1 MFHKT
6 QFDITHC
13 NIYILYT
20 YHTNM
25 AGGYTHV
32 LWSSLFELMN
42 WKITCFDGYIN
53 DKPPIF
59 QFDMFVYQRVSHFL
73 KPVAGFTFSLGKLWW
88 SWLGRPW
95 HIHRVSDAIWCHEN
109 ENLMWNALD
118 HELRSLMD
126 VFEICGMR
134 SFCGDQ
140 TWLGNIPSAKK
151 NVAGWVQ
158 WIHGQSQQF
167 DSGYPSQVWWHGRV
181 DGGF

>member
-1 MFHKT
+1 MY
-6 QFDITHC
+6 
-13 NIYILYT
+13 IYILYT

-32 LWSSLFELMN
+32 LCSSLFELMN

-95 HIHRVSDAIWCHEN
+95 HIHRVSDVIWCHEN

-118 HELRSLMD
+118 HELAWGPWWMCLKYVGCDPFVAIRHGW
-126 VFEICGMR
+126 EIYPLLIKG
-134 SFCGDQ
+134 G
-140 TWLGNIPSAKK
+140 WLGAMDRWTIPA
-151 NVAGWVQ
+151 
-158 WIHGQSQQF
+158 I
-167 DSGYPSQVWWHGRV
+167 R
-181 DGGF
+181 